1 MKEDY
6 INVLMVK
13 PMEHPKSVVIPNNIT
28 TFNRL
33 VGVDTYYPCR
43 AEVIIID
50 RNIGIIRNPEGALLD
65 LKGNRKVNDEI
76 IAGTFLII
84 SFDEH
89 GFIAS
94 LSEENIQKY
103 SDRFWNIENFTD
115 REVLMSHWNKFEDE
129 LNLMELDFLDI
140 L

>member
-1 MKEDY
+1 MKETY
-6 INVLMVK
+6 IKALMVQ
-13 PMEHPKSVVIPNNIT
+13 PMEHPKLVTIQNNLT

-33 VGVDTYYPCR
+33 VGIDSYYTNH

-50 RNIGIIRNPEGALLD
+50 RNIGILRNPEGALLD
-65 LKGNRKVNDEI
+65 LKGNRMVNNEI
-76 IAGTFLII
+76 IAGTFFVI

-94 LSEENIQKY
+94 LSDENIQRY
-103 SDRFWNIENFTD
+103 SARFWNTENFTD
-115 REVLMSHWNKFEDE
+115 REVLMSYWDKFDEE
-129 LNLMELDFLDI
+129 LNLLELECSLN

>member
-6 INVLMVK
+6 INVLMIK
-13 PMEHPKSVVIPNNIT
+13 PMEHPKQIVIPNNIT

-43 AEVIIID
+43 DEVIIID
-50 RNIGIIRNPEGALLD
+50 RNIGIIRNSEGALLD

-129 LNLMELDFLDI
+129 LNLMELEFLDI

>member
-6 INVLMVK
+6 INVLMIK
-13 PMEHPKSVVIPNNIT
+13 PMEHPKQIVIPNNIT

-129 LNLMELDFLDI
+129 LNLMELEFLDI